1 MPHLM
6 LRVIIYE
13 NGPAFD
19 EYHLLART
27 STKWRTH
34 NDSFA
39 TFIAAW
45 IEFAFDTVTVKTI
58 FSSFSE
64 QRSWNC
70 VTAYSFLIVSI
81 WDYQIDTFL
90 RIERIVILKWLILN
104 EGCDSE
110 TSLKYR
116 SIRRVSEHSLGI
128 NTIELD
134 FKWNADYIQVIL
146 EIYFMKTP
154 IKKFQSW
161 LSPIDLCV
169 GKFSSAEGQLICVI
183 K

>member
-1 MPHLM
+1 MRMAQLLM
-6 LRVIIYE
+6 NTTFWPEHPPNDARIMILSQLSSQHESSLHTIRW
-13 NGPAFD
+13 
-19 EYHLLART
+19 LL
-27 STKWRTH
+27 KL
-34 NDSFA
+34 F
-39 TFIAAW
+39 
-45 IEFAFDTVTVKTI
+45 

-64 QRSWNC
+64 QSSWNC
-70 VTAYSFLIVSI
+70 VTADSFLIVSI